1 MASSQSSN
9 KKEIEMSVFH
19 KCLIAS
25 CLCRKVVATLFIQA
39 DEWAEALLEIEAGQL
54 STGR

>member
-1 MASSQSSN
+1 
-9 KKEIEMSVFH
+9 MSVFH
-19 KCLIAS
+19 KWLIAS